1 MNKLLKFKKELSV
14 WSLYWR
20 FEIILVS
27 ASFVVGFVLG
37 LFI

>member
-1 MNKLLKFKKELSV
+1 MKLKEKLST

-20 FEIILVS
+20 FEIILVLC
-27 ASFVVGFVLG
+27 SFFTGFILG